1 MIPPRRFVT
10 LLDQARLHQI
20 SQCIYHNAP
29 ITPQH
34 FSLYA
39 DHTCDTDLFPRIT
52 TTILQ
57 VHTDEV
63 WSLEWSHSGKF
74 LASASKDKSVI
85 VWSVGVSIFPTAVYI
100 SNFLIRRCHSL
111 IQILTYPCTCTYKT
125 INFLL
130 DASRGH
136 LTIPYCCR
144 LANNSSRCGT
154 QRFAQSHVLSTLDV
168 LTSSLVRCT
177 HPNDRGSY
185 GTSLSTGLGS

>member
-1 MIPPRRFVT
+1 MCTDAVDLRQKAGWDGAHGSSRRKLLVNIQSELLFNSICRRNHLASHLGYIPSSLMIPPRRFVT

-29 ITPQH
+29 VTTQH

-85 VWSVGVSIFPTAVYI
+85 VWSVGVSIFPNA
-100 SNFLIRRCHSL
+100 
-111 IQILTYPCTCTYKT
+111 
-125 INFLL
+125 
-130 DASRGH
+130 
-136 LTIPYCCR
+136 
-144 LANNSSRCGT
+144 
-154 QRFAQSHVLSTLDV
+154 
-168 LTSSLVRCT
+168 
-177 HPNDRGSY
+177 
-185 GTSLSTGLGS
+185 

>member
-29 ITPQH
+29 VTPQH

-63 WSLEWSHSGKF
+63 WSLEWSHNGKF

-85 VWSVGVSIFPTAVYI
+85 IWSVGV
-100 SNFLIRRCHSL
+100 R
-111 IQILTYPCTCTYKT
+111 TYP
-125 INFLL
+125 NAWVPLGPFL
-130 DASRGH
+130 RP
-136 LTIPYCCR
+136 IP
-144 LANNSSRCGT
+144 
-154 QRFAQSHVLSTLDV
+154 DV
-168 LTSSLVRCT
+168 PAKRKS
-177 HPNDRGSY
+177 
-185 GTSLSTGLGS
+185 

>member
-39 DHTCDTDLFPRIT
+39 DHTCDTNLFPRIT

-85 VWSVGVSIFPTAVYI
+85 VWSVGVSIFPTAECVQLL
-100 SNFLIRRCHSL
+100 LIRCFTCHSL
-111 IQILTYPCTCTYKT
+111 IQILKYPCTCIYKT
-125 INFLL
+125 TNFLL
-130 DASRGH
+130 DVSRGH
-136 LTIPYCCR
+136 SMIAYCCR
-144 LANNSSRCGT
+144 PASNSSRCGT
-154 QRFAQSHVLSTLDV
+154 QRFAKSHAPSTLDV
-168 LTSSLVRCT
+168 LL
-177 HPNDRGSY
+177 Y
-185 GTSLSTGLGS
+185 L

>member
-1 MIPPRRFVT
+1 MSLLFDSICRRNHIASHLGYIPSSLMIPPRRFVT

-29 ITPQH
+29 VTSQH

-85 VWSVGVSIFPTAVYI
+85 IWSVGVRVYPSAWVPLGTFLRPVPNI
-100 SNFLIRRCHSL
+100 SAKRKS
-111 IQILTYPCTCTYKT
+111 
-125 INFLL
+125 
-130 DASRGH
+130 
-136 LTIPYCCR
+136 
-144 LANNSSRCGT
+144 
-154 QRFAQSHVLSTLDV
+154 
-168 LTSSLVRCT
+168 
-177 HPNDRGSY
+177 
-185 GTSLSTGLGS
+185 

>member
-39 DHTCDTDLFPRIT
+39 DHTCDTNLFPRIT

-85 VWSVGVSIFPTAVYI
+85 VWSVGVSIFPTAECVQLL
-100 SNFLIRRCHSL
+100 LIRCFICHSL
-111 IQILTYPCTCTYKT
+111 IQILKYPCTCIYKT
-125 INFLL
+125 TNFLL
-130 DASRGH
+130 DVSRGH
-136 LTIPYCCR
+136 SMIAYCCR
-144 LANNSSRCGT
+144 PASNSSRCGT
-154 QRFAQSHVLSTLDV
+154 QRFAKSHSPSTLDV
-168 LTSSLVRCT
+168 LL
-177 HPNDRGSY
+177 H
-185 GTSLSTGLGS
+185 L

>member
-29 ITPQH
+29 ITSQH

-39 DHTCDTDLFPRIT
+39 DHTCDTDLFPRVT

-85 VWSVGVSIFPTAVYI
+85 VWSVGVNSSRVSFRL
-100 SNFLIRRCHSL
+100 FLMQRSTRHSL
-111 IQILTYPCTCTYKT
+111 IPILKYPCTCIYKT
-125 INFLL
+125 TNFLL
-130 DASRGH
+130 DVSRGH
-136 LTIPYCCR
+136 SMIPYCCH
-144 LANNSSRCGT
+144 LASSSSRCGT
-154 QRFAQSHVLSTLDV
+154 QRFAQSHYPRGLDV
-168 LTSSLVRCT
+168 LT
-177 HPNDRGSY
+177 HP
-185 GTSLSTGLGS
+185 